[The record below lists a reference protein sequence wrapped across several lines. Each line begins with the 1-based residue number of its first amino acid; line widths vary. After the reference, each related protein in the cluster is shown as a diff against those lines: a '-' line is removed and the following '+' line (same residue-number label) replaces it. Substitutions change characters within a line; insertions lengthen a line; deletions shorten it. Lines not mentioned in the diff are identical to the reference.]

1 MKLNK
6 EYQKWL
12 FIVLGIVSVIYIIK
26 PLFNKKKVIENL
38 SNKEIAKN
46 DILYEIGKG
55 LSNAMNKSEESI
67 TRLYDLLKANK
78 PPISSEDDNNSDE
91 LLIDRNDYS
100 PKENN
105 ALTYMYKFLDD
116 IAFHSYMKITNVVH
130 EELDTNIFNIGGEY
144 ITFMHPDGA
153 DDNWKKS
160 DYRGMYIRE
169 KDRVTN
175 HQYNKYIS
183 EKNKWDNAQNN
194 TAYTFYKDLEVD
206 LNDLSSNLSSSQFSK
221 DFISENLS
229 FNERILNYFKNI
241 KGTEEAYKQNFNN
254 KQYIINAKK
263 PNLSVQGT
271 TEDKGDTV
279 QLKVVVWSQTYD
291 YRYTYVIILM
301 SISKAIIVMEKLY
314 DYYDFDNSD
323 YESSID
329 NLIWKVKS
337 AKKEAARILEVLMP
351 SDGSKNHWD
360 MGNWSSGDSLDTA
373 LLKLGTNI
381 MNAYFGIGAFFTSY
395 IILIY
400 NDNNN
405 LSSWPMP
412 HDLYY
417 EVLKLRG
424 LWLPEHIL
432 YDINKLLHAVKWSYD
447 QELIKYIKL
456 FVKNISKNLN
466 VDDTTD
472 YDVLFPDTYTKYKD
486 WHKQITTIDVWYWER
501 LGTFDS
507 LKNNWYYIKR
517 TLQERHWYDNPP
529 KDPPLAPN
537 VRHAFI
543 SAAGLILKHVINS
556 RTKRTKHLDT
566 EIIDI
571 QNLQINHV
579 NTDPADTDP
588 ADTDPADTD
597 PADQKTFNQ
606 NLQEGKNIFFGVDLS
621 NLVNYRIPFTY
632 IIILEET
639 SSKKIIY
646 TQIKTGYIAA
656 NTTKSVELKW
666 LGENVK
672 IGTYTVHAYALQKKI
687 TIKEFNTQFDNLVK
701 LKITKDIEVVQRDPQ
716 TDSDSPCVCL
726 NQTSPCDC
734 MEGYVNMGD

>member
-254 KQYIINAKK
+254 
-263 PNLSVQGT
+263 V
-271 TEDKGDTV
+271 
-279 QLKVVVWSQTYD
+279 
-291 YRYTYVIILM
+291 
-301 SISKAIIVMEKLY
+301 LY
-314 DYYDFDNSD
+314 
-323 YESSID
+323 
-329 NLIWKVKS
+329 
-337 AKKEAARILEVLMP
+337 
-351 SDGSKNHWD
+351 
-360 MGNWSSGDSLDTA
+360 
-373 LLKLGTNI
+373 
-381 MNAYFGIGAFFTSY
+381 
-395 IILIY
+395 
-400 NDNNN
+400 
-405 LSSWPMP
+405 
-412 HDLYY
+412 
-417 EVLKLRG
+417 
-424 LWLPEHIL
+424 
-432 YDINKLLHAVKWSYD
+432 NK
-447 QELIKYIKL
+447 
-456 FVKNISKNLN
+456 
-466 VDDTTD
+466 
-472 YDVLFPDTYTKYKD
+472 
-486 WHKQITTIDVWYWER
+486 
-501 LGTFDS
+501 
-507 LKNNWYYIKR
+507 
-517 TLQERHWYDNPP
+517 
-529 KDPPLAPN
+529 
-537 VRHAFI
+537 
-543 SAAGLILKHVINS
+543 
-556 RTKRTKHLDT
+556 
-566 EIIDI
+566 
-571 QNLQINHV
+571 
-579 NTDPADTDP
+579 
-588 ADTDPADTD
+588 
-597 PADQKTFNQ
+597 
-606 NLQEGKNIFFGVDLS
+606 
-621 NLVNYRIPFTY
+621 
-632 IIILEET
+632 
-639 SSKKIIY
+639 
-646 TQIKTGYIAA
+646 
-656 NTTKSVELKW
+656 
-666 LGENVK
+666 
-672 IGTYTVHAYALQKKI
+672 
-687 TIKEFNTQFDNLVK
+687 
-701 LKITKDIEVVQRDPQ
+701 
-716 TDSDSPCVCL
+716 
-726 NQTSPCDC
+726 
-734 MEGYVNMGD
+734 